1 MARRLREESHLQSPE
16 SENWSEWILAIV
28 PEANDNNRRGLQKR
42 QRGQPGYKTSRVET
56 YLGEIGEV
64 CGIYEWRASR
74 LPRHGQAI
82 HKVVYVGS
90 TCPRQGNF
98 PRLRSRILDYC
109 IHGNHKKELINDALN
124 RGYELSVRYKE
135 AANVEEATGLEN
147 ELLKKYNY
155 AWNIRNNAIREVLPE

>member
-1 MARRLREESHLQSPE
+1 M
-16 SENWSEWILAIV
+16 
-28 PEANDNNRRGLQKR
+28 D
-42 QRGQPGYKTSRVET
+42 
-56 YLGEIGEV
+56 EIGEV

-74 LPRHGQAI
+74 LPRRGPAI

-90 TCPRQGNF
+90 TCPRQLGNF
-98 PRLRSRILDYC
+98 PRLRSRILNYC
-109 IHGNHKKELINDALN
+109 IHGNHEKELINDALN